1 MKINPDQLKK
11 ESLHHLELSCRDKDS
26 VVNSD
31 LQKMNQT
38 IRSLVRRKD
47 LIVLIIEKEL

>member
-11 ESLHHLELSCRDKDS
+11 ESLHHLQLSCRDKDS
-26 VVNSD
+26 VVAAD

-38 IRSLVRRKD
+38 IKTLAKKKD
-47 LIVLIIEKEL
+47 LLVLVLER